1 MKAAFDAR
9 RYNRSTLGLSLIGL
23 FTLASSI
30 NSQAGELSVVIDE
43 AIAKNY
49 SIINS
54 RYEIQSTEFDKDI
67 SSAFFYP
74 TINANAN
81 TTWNE
86 SDVRSLQPSNQNYNS
101 NGYTLSVSQTLLDV
115 SRYNT
120 YRESELDVQISKLQ
134 HDKLVNDT
142 VVEVVDN
149 YFSYLKFH
157 AQRKATDAQYRSSE
171 SRLKQVTRNNELGN
185 LPKTDVYE
193 TQARKNTT
201 SKQISDINKQINLS
215 LNQLQST
222 SQTQVVPSFDV
233 ALNNQYL
240 PISDSEKAQLKGKL
254 VEANFD
260 IAIAKSLLD
269 KSKRTLSKSRSDFYP
284 TLQASANY
292 EYEDSNRDN
301 SKTDTTT
308 YSLTVDLPIFEGGSD
323 YYEYQKNKGRIQQFS
338 AQYDQAL
345 NDAQFA
351 LDDTVLTINANIEAM
366 SYLRAAVIA
375 NYRVYQGNKKA
386 YRLGT
391 KTLTDLLNSES
402 DLFDSIREYYTNQYD
417 YVINV
422 TKLRALFGAIDLEE
436 LNRISDRMIPIEDTF
451 DLSIIDSLSA
461 EGEG

>member
-1 MKAAFDAR
+1 
-9 RYNRSTLGLSLIGL
+9 
-23 FTLASSI
+23 
-30 NSQAGELSVVIDE
+30 
-43 AIAKNY
+43 
-49 SIINS
+49 
-54 RYEIQSTEFDKDI
+54 
-67 SSAFFYP
+67 
-74 TINANAN
+74 
-81 TTWNE
+81 
-86 SDVRSLQPSNQNYNS
+86 
-101 NGYTLSVSQTLLDV
+101 
-115 SRYNT
+115 
-120 YRESELDVQISKLQ
+120 
-134 HDKLVNDT
+134 
-142 VVEVVDN
+142 
-149 YFSYLKFH
+149 
-157 AQRKATDAQYRSSE
+157 
-171 SRLKQVTRNNELGN
+171 
-185 LPKTDVYE
+185 
-193 TQARKNTT
+193 
-201 SKQISDINKQINLS
+201 LS